1 MCYEGFF
8 QSTSTKA
15 VKPVKSAMPVKP
27 VDTVSDRMAEI
38 GRKGGE
44 KVSSNREHM
53 AEIGRKGGEKVSS
66 NREHMDEIGRLG
78 GLKTA
83 EKRRRWLST

>member
-53 AEIGRKGGEKVSS
+53 
-66 NREHMDEIGRLG
+66 DEIGRLG